1 METSCVAKSII
12 IGYDSANGSSNA
24 VLIVGEKKK
33 GQTVD
38 ILNAFQGKEA
48 EELWLKLTTKKGATQ

>member
-12 IGYDSANGSSNA
+12 LGYSPSNDKENA

-33 GQTVD
+33 GQTID

>member
-1 METSCVAKSII
+1 METSHVAKSII
-12 IGYDSANGSSNA
+12 VGYDSTNGKDSA

-33 GQTVD
+33 GQTID